1 MKTKEEAYEKIIDIN
16 RNNEYTTGNL
26 LDYDYFKKYYKLI
39 AIDLSKQQVLQENE
53 DLIQQINFIGRLT
66 EAANVFI
73 IIKKKKKKPFQNF
86 LKILLMYCIVNINME
101 NQKIINVLNKDD
113 TDSKHFAT
121 KKWYIINDENNTN
134 YGVNKDTGE
143 DNLSTIKYDTRVLK
157 TNLCDYAEAYI
168 LVNGTIRAAAAD
180 ANTRLALKNCAPF
193 TKCNLEI
200 NDEHVDTAENL
211 DIVMPMYNLI
221 EYSDNYQDSPATV
234 YQYKRDEPPE
244 ANTINDLTTDTSSS
258 FKYKVELLGNPVVHN
273 NIARRNVKVVVTLK
287 YLSNFFRSLEMP
299 LINCKIKFNFAWKK
313 ECVLSNQAGDAVFTI
328 NDTQLYVPV
337 VTLSKEDNKDFIEKQ
352 NKGFQRS
359 IYWNEY
365 KTKELNSDADANVF
379 KYINL
384 DPSFQGVNRMF
395 VVAYSRVDGQPD
407 RNSQQ
412 KYYLPRIDL
421 NKYHVIIDRKKFYDN
436 PIESDVEKYREL
448 KKVMIGKGEDYTT
461 GSLYDYNYIKKHYK
475 IVAVDL
481 SKQKELDA
489 DPRAIQQ
496 IEFKYMLRT
505 NSTIYWVLE
514 KSKET
519 ILEFYKGT
527 VKVY

>member
-1 MKTKEEAYEKIIDIN
+1 MENEKII
-16 RNNEYTTGNL
+16 NL
-26 LDYDYFKKYYKLI
+26 LDK
-39 AIDLSKQQVLQENE
+39 IDTN
-53 DLIQQINFIGRLT
+53 
-66 EAANVFI
+66 
-73 IIKKKKKKPFQNF
+73 
-86 LKILLMYCIVNINME
+86 
-101 NQKIINVLNKDD
+101 
-113 TDSKHFAT
+113 SKHFAT
-121 KKWYIINDENNTN
+121 KKWYIINGENNTN
-134 YGVNKDTGE
+134 YGVNKDTGA
-143 DNLSTIKYDTRVLK
+143 DNPDTIKYNTRVLK
-157 TNLCDYAEAYI
+157 PNLCDCAEAYI
-168 LVNGTIRAAAAD
+168 LVDGTIRAAAAN

-221 EYSDNYQDSPATV
+221 EYSDNYKDSSATL

-244 ANTINDLTTDTSSS
+244 ANAIFDLTADVSSS
-258 FKYKVELLGNPVVHN
+258 FKYKIKLLGNPVLDGA
-273 NIARRNVKVVVTLK
+273 IAKRNVKVVVPLK

-299 LINCKIKFNFAWKK
+299 LINCKIKLNLAWKK
-313 ECVLSNQAGDAVFTI
+313 ECVLSNQAGDAVFII
-328 NDTQLYVPV
+328 NDTKMYVPV
-337 VTLSKEDNKDFIEKQ
+337 VTLSKEDSKDFIEQQ

-365 KTKELNSDADANVF
+365 KTKEQTEYADANSP
-379 KYINL
+379 KYISL
-384 DPSFQGVNRMF
+384 DPSFQGVNRLF
-395 VVAYSRVDGQPD
+395 VMAYNRVNGQPT
-407 RNSQQ
+407 RNGQR

-421 NKYHVIIDRKKFYDN
+421 NKYNVIIDGRNFCDN
-436 PIESDVEKYREL
+436 PIGTDIEKYREL

-461 GSLYDYNYIKKHYK
+461 GSLLDYNYFDKNYK
-475 IVAVDL
+475 LEAVDL

-489 DPRAIQQ
+489 DPRTIQQ
-496 IEFKYMLRT
+496 IEFKYMLGT

>member
-1 MKTKEEAYEKIIDIN
+1 
-16 RNNEYTTGNL
+16 
-26 LDYDYFKKYYKLI
+26 
-39 AIDLSKQQVLQENE
+39 
-53 DLIQQINFIGRLT
+53 
-66 EAANVFI
+66 
-73 IIKKKKKKPFQNF
+73 
-86 LKILLMYCIVNINME
+86 ME
-101 NQKIINVLNKDD
+101 NQKIISLLDKIK

-134 YGVNKDTGE
+134 YGVNKDTGT
-143 DNLSTIKYDTRVLK
+143 DNPDTIKYNTRVLK
-157 TNLCDYAEAYI
+157 PNLCNYAEAYI
-168 LVNGTIRAAAAD
+168 LIDGTIREAAAD

-193 TKCNLEI
+193 SKCNLEI

-211 DIVMPMYNLI
+211 DITMPMYNLI
-221 EYSDNYQDSPATV
+221 EYSDNYQDSSATL
-234 YQYKRDEPPE
+234 YQYKRDEPPVDD
-244 ANTINDLTTDTSSS
+244 AVTDLTANNSSS
-258 FKYKVELLGNPVVHN
+258 FKYKVSLLGNPVLGGVV
-273 NIARRNVKVVVTLK
+273 AKRSVKVVVRLK

-299 LINCKIKFNFAWKK
+299 LINCKIKLNLTWKK
-313 ECVLSNQAGDAVFTI
+313 ECVLSNDDGNAVFII
-328 NDTQLYVPV
+328 NDTKMYVPV
-337 VTLSKEDNKDFIEKQ
+337 VTLSKEDNKDFIEQQ

-365 KTKELNSDADANVF
+365 KTKEINEDADVNVF

-384 DPSFQGVNRMF
+384 DPSFQGVNTLF
-395 VVAYSRVDGQPD
+395 VMVYNRANAQPT
-407 RNSQQ
+407 RNGQQ

-421 NKYHVIIDRKKFYDN
+421 EKYNVIIDGRNFYDN
-436 PIESDVEKYREL
+436 PIESDIGKYREL

-461 GSLYDYNYIKKHYK
+461 GSLLDFNYFDKHYK
-475 IVAVDL
+475 LVAVDL

-489 DPRAIQQ
+489 DSRAIQQ
-496 IEFKYMLRT
+496 IEFKYMLGT